1 MVNNWYSYHDST
13 DLCRGACEHFL
24 STSIACD
31 PLPYGGEIC
40 MIKSDKHTN
49 IHWMYRAQVSCSV
62 LEINQSHQADDA
74 YDDLKTNDNV
84 LKWKNIV
91 Y

>member
-1 MVNNWYSYHDST
+1 
-13 DLCRGACEHFL
+13 
-24 STSIACD
+24 
-31 PLPYGGEIC
+31 

-74 YDDLKTNDNV
+74 YDNLKTNDNV
-84 LKWKNIV
+84 LK
-91 Y
+91 